1 VPAGGSFGTLEDV
14 PEALYQPFP
23 LPGAARAHV
32 WHHVPET
39 RRPRHFHT
47 EPELNLITAGSG
59 VFGVG
64 DSTIAVAAGDL
75 LWWSPGQ
82 DHVLLDA
89 SADFDLF
96 VIGLTPEL
104 SARVLGQDNLPA
116 HAGATRIQLEPAALL
131 KLRAL
136 CAAPFGA
143 DPSAVERH
151 VGDLWR
157 DAHTLRLTTVDKHA
171 LTSRAIVSLMERPDL
186 GRGDVALAARGHP
199 TDVSRYFH
207 KDVGLTLTEFRT
219 RLRLLR
225 FIHIA
230 DTRGMNLMSAALD
243 AGFGSYSQCHRAFQ
257 ETLGCSPSRF
267 FGTDLRTRMEAA
279 VISEWDLAGHG
290 MLRRGPSRR
299 GPLSRA
305 T

>member
-1 VPAGGSFGTLEDV
+1 VGVSTVGRFATLEDV

-64 DSTIAVAAGDL
+64 DSSVAVATGDL

-89 SADFDLF
+89 SPDFDLY

-104 SARVLGQDNLPA
+104 SARVLGRDNLPA
-116 HAGATRIQLEPAALL
+116 HAGATRIQLEQGALFR
-131 KLRAL
+131 LRSL
-136 CAAPFGA
+136 CAAPFGT
-143 DPSAVERH
+143 DPDAVEQH

-157 DAHTLRLTTVDKHA
+157 EAHTLRLTTLDKHA
-171 LTSRAIVSLMERPDL
+171 FTSRAIVSLMERPELRRD
-186 GRGDVALAARGHP
+186 DVALAARGHP

-207 KDVGLTLTEFRT
+207 KDVGLTLTEYRT

-230 DTRGMNLMSAALD
+230 DTRGMNLLSAAFD

-257 ETLGCSPSRF
+257 ETLGCSPRRF
-267 FGTDLRTRMEAA
+267 FGTDLRTRMEEA
-279 VISEWDLAGHG
+279 VISK
-290 MLRRGPSRR
+290 SV
-299 GPLSRA
+299 
-305 T
+305 

>member
-1 VPAGGSFGTLEDV
+1 MGVSSGPPFGSLEDV

-47 EPELNLITAGSG
+47 EPELNLIAAGSG

-64 DSTIAVAAGDL
+64 DSTISVAAGDL

-89 SADFDLF
+89 SPELDLH

-104 SARVLGQDNLPA
+104 SARVLGRDNLPA
-116 HAGATRIQLEPAALL
+116 HAGATRIRLEPAALL
-131 KLRAL
+131 KLRSL
-136 CAAPFGA
+136 CAAPLGTDPGA
-143 DPSAVERH
+143 IERH
-151 VGDLWR
+151 IGGLWR
-157 DAHTLRLTTVDKHA
+157 EAHHLRLRAVDKHA
-171 LTSRAIVSLMERPDL
+171 LTARAIVSLLERPELRRD
-186 GRGDVALAARGHP
+186 DVALAARGHP
-199 TDVSRYFH
+199 SDVSRHFH
-207 KDVGLTLTEFRT
+207 KDVGLTLTEYRT

-225 FIHIA
+225 FINIA
-230 DTRGMNLMSAALD
+230 DTRGTNLLSAAFD

-257 ETLGCSPSRF
+257 ETLGCNPRQF
-267 FGTDLRTRMEAA
+267 FCTDLRTRMKEA
-279 VISEWDLAGHG
+279 VV
-290 MLRRGPSRR
+290 SR
-299 GPLSRA
+299 
-305 T
+305 